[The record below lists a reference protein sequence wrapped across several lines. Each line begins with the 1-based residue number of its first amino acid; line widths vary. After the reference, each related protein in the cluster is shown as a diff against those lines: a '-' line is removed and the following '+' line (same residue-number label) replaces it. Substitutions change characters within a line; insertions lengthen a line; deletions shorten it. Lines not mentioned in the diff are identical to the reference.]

1 MKYKYKTVGGGT
13 VAILKQ
19 FGEGFRE
26 YVYTHD
32 SKILAFVYRCS
43 TEGYFGVQFT
53 NDPEK
58 EFKAAN
64 VRKLFPE
71 DWKGLR
77 GCALV
82 EATGYNSA
90 LFCKEDGY
98 LAGFA
103 EKSDAIGLA
112 IELANNVSPCD

>member
-1 MKYKYKTVGGGT
+1 MKYKYKTVCNGT
-13 VAILKQ
+13 VAILRQ
-19 FGEGFRE
+19 YDDGFRAYA
-26 YVYTHD
+26 YVYD

-64 VRKLFPE
+64 IRKLFPE
-71 DWKGLR
+71 GWKGMR

-82 EATGYNSA
+82 AATGYGSA
-90 LFCKEDGY
+90 LFCKPDGY
-98 LAGFA
+98 LAGFSK
-103 EKSDAIGLA
+103 KSDAIGLA
-112 IELANNVSPCD
+112 IELANSVSPCA